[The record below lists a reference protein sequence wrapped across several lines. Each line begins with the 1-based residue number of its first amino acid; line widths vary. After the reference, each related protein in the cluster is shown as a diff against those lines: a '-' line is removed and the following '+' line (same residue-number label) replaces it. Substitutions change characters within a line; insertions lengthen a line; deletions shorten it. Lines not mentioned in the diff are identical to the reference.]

1 MTDQVFRSGSGRAK
15 VVVWLFIAVIV
26 MKILSIG
33 SDIAE
38 IEILQRIG
46 SGGDWTMAE
55 AEANDLRTTVIK
67 TLDGLALLAGMIAF
81 LVWIHRVRANL
92 PALGIEDARW
102 SPGWA
107 VGWWFVPFM
116 DLFRPFQVVKEIW
129 KASGPEARPDSW
141 RDASTP
147 ALLGW
152 WWTLFLLGQFANIIA
167 SIAFSMTMRGPET
180 IDGYVASSMAYIVSE
195 VLWVIGTIPAIMVVK
210 GIDRRQT
217 ERHDALIQGAPTE
230 VHAAPA

>member
-15 VVVWLFIAVIV
+15 VVVWLFIATIV
-26 MKILSIG
+26 MELISIG
-33 SDIAE
+33 SDIAQ
-38 IEILQRIG
+38 IELLQRIG
-46 SGGDWTMAE
+46 GGGVWTMAE
-55 AEANDLRTTVIK
+55 AEANDSRVTVIA
-67 TLDGLALLAGMIAF
+67 TLDGLALVAGMIAF
-81 LVWIHRVRANL
+81 LAWIHRVRANL

-116 DLFRPFQVVKEIW
+116 NVFRPFQVVKEIW
-129 KASGPEARPDSW
+129 QASGPEARPDSW

-152 WWTLFLLGQFANIIA
+152 WWALFLLGSFASN
-167 SIAFSMTMRGPET
+167 IAFRKAMSGPET
-180 IDGYVASSMAYIVSE
+180 ADEFIASSMAWIVSE

-217 ERHDALIQGAPTE
+217 ERHDALRRGG
-230 VHAAPA
+230 